1 VAEWLRLVEPHT
13 AADPIGT
20 GKGLNWRLRDL
31 QHPLAAVGPG
41 VSLPV
46 ISRLLKAHGYRLR
59 QKVKQRA
66 EGGHPERGRQ
76 FEDSGQQ
83 RSEHQQPGHPS
94 LSVDTQKQERVG
106 NFKHAGPIGCQA
118 AEAVKGPDFLSEGER
133 RAVP

>member
-1 VAEWLRLVEPHT
+1 M
-13 AADPIGT
+13 GT
-20 GKGLNWRLRDL
+20 GKWLNWRLRDL
-31 QHPLAAVGPG
+31 QHPLAAVGQG

-59 QKVKQRA
+59 QNVKQRE

-76 FEDSGQQ
+76 FEYIGQQ